1 MKRFFAT
8 LFILILVVSSFNN
21 TVFADDEL
29 EFSDPIYQK
38 FKGQNIWKIKVTMLE
53 SLMEYGFLLEVLQPE
68 TSAILN
74 LSLLDII
81 SFKALNEFSEYVSY
95 LS

>member
-1 MKRFFAT
+1 M
-8 LFILILVVSSFNN
+8 V
-21 TVFADDEL
+21 
-29 EFSDPIYQK
+29 
-38 FKGQNIWKIKVTMLE
+38 LE

-68 TSAILN
+68 TSAIFN

-81 SFKALNEFSEYVSY
+81 SFKAGNEFSEYVSH

>member
-1 MKRFFAT
+1 
-8 LFILILVVSSFNN
+8 
-21 TVFADDEL
+21 
-29 EFSDPIYQK
+29 
-38 FKGQNIWKIKVTMLE
+38 MLE

-81 SFKALNEFSEYVSY
+81 SFKALNEVLEYVSQ

>member
-1 MKRFFAT
+1 
-8 LFILILVVSSFNN
+8 
-21 TVFADDEL
+21 
-29 EFSDPIYQK
+29 
-38 FKGQNIWKIKVTMLE
+38 MLE

-68 TSAILN
+68 ISTILN

-95 LS
+95 VS